1 MPIHRTHAAAAAQ
14 SSTLHF
20 AVKHETL
27 VASRSAYQLGIPE
40 VWLLTAKWK
49 ARVYHGIIL
58 VRGGKG
64 GERRSRGGEGI
75 ENVLNRSYLN

>member
-58 VRGGKG
+58 VRANLSC
-64 GERRSRGGEGI
+64 SRQPGYPYP
-75 ENVLNRSYLN
+75 LD